1 MKVLPFLCS
10 DMTTR
15 AHFQLLVHAE
25 VKVGI
30 RQNLVPQYVN
40 HGLDKSKSRANST
53 FAFFIFLKG
62 HSLGVQND
70 HSLKSHQL
78 WQITNFETLRF
89 P

>member
-30 RQNLVPQYVN
+30 RQNLLPQYVN
-40 HGLDKSKSRANST
+40 HDLDKSKS
-53 FAFFIFLKG
+53 
-62 HSLGVQND
+62 
-70 HSLKSHQL
+70 
-78 WQITNFETLRF
+78 
-89 P
+89 

>member
-30 RQNLVPQYVN
+30 RQNLLPQYVD
-40 HGLDKSKSRANST
+40 HDLDKSKSRAIST
-53 FAFFIFLKG
+53 FTFRIFQKG
-62 HSLGVQND
+62 RSLGVQND
-70 HSLKSHQL
+70 HSIFLKLIFKQKYTPS
-78 WQITNFETLRF
+78 
-89 P
+89 